1 MSAVIARESANRAIG
16 PGSRVTLHFAI
27 ELATGEEVD
36 TTRRSRPATFTV
48 GDGNLPPGFEKAL
61 FGLRPGD
68 DERILIGPENGFG
81 PRRSENVRIMR
92 RTDFPDAETLEPGAM
107 IAFDGP
113 GGELPGVVVAVSEGA
128 VEVDFNHPLAGR
140 ELIFDVTILRVAP
153 GD

>member
-1 MSAVIARESANRAIG
+1 MSAVIAREGANAIG

-27 ELATGEEVD
+27 GLASGEEVD
-36 TTRRSRPATFTV
+36 TTRRSRPATLTI

-68 DERILIGPENGFG
+68 DERIRIAPEDGFG
-81 PRRSENVRIMR
+81 PRRSENVRTMR
-92 RTDFPDAETLEPGAM
+92 RTDFPEAETLEPGAM